1 MVGEGGGRVRWCEEG
16 GGVVWC
22 GVVWCGEGSL
32 QKKSESCRIHF
43 TVRVYKC
50 VCTGTLF
57 TLAEFYIR
65 TYTPTYVCMYVRSC
79 DLHVPGP
86 DCVCLSMQ
94 DSDLYHS

>member
-16 GGVVWC
+16 GRRRG

-50 VCTGTLF
+50 VCTGALF
-57 TLAEFYIR
+57 TLAEFYIHTR
-65 TYTPTYVCMYVRSC
+65 LRMYVCKE
-79 DLHVPGP
+79 L
-86 DCVCLSMQ
+86 
-94 DSDLYHS
+94 